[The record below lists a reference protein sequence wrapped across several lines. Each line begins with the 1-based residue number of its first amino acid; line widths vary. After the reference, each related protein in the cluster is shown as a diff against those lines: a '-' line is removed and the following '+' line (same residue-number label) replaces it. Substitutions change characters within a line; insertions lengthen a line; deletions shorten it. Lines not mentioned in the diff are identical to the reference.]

1 MVGVATEVATG
12 ARIPAAR
19 ALSLPWSVC
28 WLGHPHS
35 SPSVA
40 PHRTLP
46 MFHPQRVAAV
56 AVTVVDAGGT
66 TVATTGP
73 AVAPPAMLALT
84 PDRHALAAQTTAVA
98 VVAVAVVAVRMV
110 GVVAVAVV
118 VAVRMVVAVVVV
130 AAVVVGLLWL
140 ECVYLAQQNTHL
152 LSMRSTTTIWMWP
165 RHDYFLAMEMT
176 LDAPANQNGEG
187 DGRKA

>member
-1 MVGVATEVATG
+1 M
-12 ARIPAAR
+12 
-19 ALSLPWSVC
+19 
-28 WLGHPHS
+28 
-35 SPSVA
+35 
-40 PHRTLP
+40 
-46 MFHPQRVAAV
+46 
-56 AVTVVDAGGT
+56 
-66 TVATTGP
+66 
-73 AVAPPAMLALT
+73 APPAMLALT

-98 VVAVAVVAVRMV
+98 VVVVVVVAVVAVVAVRMV
-110 GVVAVAVV
+110 GVAVAVV

>member
-1 MVGVATEVATG
+1 
-12 ARIPAAR
+12 
-19 ALSLPWSVC
+19 
-28 WLGHPHS
+28 
-35 SPSVA
+35 
-40 PHRTLP
+40 
-46 MFHPQRVAAV
+46 MFHPQRVAVAAV
-56 AVTVVDAGGT
+56 AVVDAGGT

-84 PDRHALAAQTTAVA
+84 PDRRALAAQTTAVA
-98 VVAVAVVAVRMV
+98 VVAVVAVRMV

-118 VAVRMVVAVVVV
+118 VVAVVVVAVVAVRMVVAVVVV
-130 AAVVVGLLWL
+130 AAVVAGLLWL

-152 LSMRSTTTIWMWP
+152 LSIRSTTTTWMWP

>member
-1 MVGVATEVATG
+1 
-12 ARIPAAR
+12 
-19 ALSLPWSVC
+19 
-28 WLGHPHS
+28 
-35 SPSVA
+35 
-40 PHRTLP
+40 
-46 MFHPQRVAAV
+46 MFHPQRVAVAAV
-56 AVTVVDAGGT
+56 AVVDAGGT

-84 PDRHALAAQTTAVA
+84 PDRRALAAQTTAVA
-98 VVAVAVVAVRMV
+98 VVA
-110 GVVAVAVV
+110 V

-130 AAVVVGLLWL
+130 AAVVAGLLWL

-152 LSMRSTTTIWMWP
+152 LSIRSTTTTWMWP

>member
-1 MVGVATEVATG
+1 
-12 ARIPAAR
+12 
-19 ALSLPWSVC
+19 
-28 WLGHPHS
+28 
-35 SPSVA
+35 
-40 PHRTLP
+40 

-56 AVTVVDAGGT
+56 AAVAAVVDAGGT

-84 PDRHALAAQTTAVA
+84 QDRHALAAQTTAVA

-110 GVVAVAVV
+110 GVVAVAVVVAAVVVVAV

-152 LSMRSTTTIWMWP
+152 LSIRSTTTTWMWP

>member
-1 MVGVATEVATG
+1 
-12 ARIPAAR
+12 
-19 ALSLPWSVC
+19 
-28 WLGHPHS
+28 
-35 SPSVA
+35 
-40 PHRTLP
+40 

-56 AVTVVDAGGT
+56 AAVAAVVDAGGT

-98 VVAVAVVAVRMV
+98 VVVVVVVAVVAVVAVRMV
-110 GVVAVAVV
+110 GVAVAVV

-152 LSMRSTTTIWMWP
+152 LSIRSTTTTWMWP